1 MPGSAFVTASGKA
14 PVLALIGD
22 RYHNVDYIRVNFD
35 RLFAELGLAYEYTA
49 NYEWFVEEDLTAQLL
64 EGRKLFVFGRD
75 ALVFPDGYVGPGQSD
90 GLVAALMNAP
100 PRGPAGTWV
109 TEGFAAA
116 VERFVRAGGS
126 LFSWHNNLSVSNY
139 SGTYRDITGGAYDGH
154 PPERPWKVEVVDRD
168 HPITRDVEDFMVT
181 DEQHFPIY
189 DRAPGDLLL
198 RGANIDGLTFDTDSG
213 AGRGVTVSAT
223 AWAHIYGEGR
233 VVVSAVGHNLDALWK
248 PDYWKFQKNAVRWL
262 LREI

>member
-1 MPGSAFVTASGKA
+1 MTAAASGSA

-22 RYHNVDYIRVNFD
+22 RYHNVDYIRVNFN
-35 RLFAELGLAYEYTA
+35 RLFGQLGLGYEYTT
-49 NYEWFVEEDLTAQLL
+49 NYEWFVGRGPTTKLL
-64 EGRKLFVFGRD
+64 EGKKLLLFGRD
-75 ALVFPDGYVGPGQSD
+75 ALALPDGYVGPRSPG
-90 GLVAALMNAP
+90 GLETALMNTP
-100 PRGPAGTWV
+100 PRGPARTWV

-139 SGTYRDITGGAYDGH
+139 SGAYRGITGGAYDGH
-154 PPERPWKVEVVDRD
+154 PPERPWKVEVVNRD
-168 HPITRDVEDFMVT
+168 HPITQDVEDFMVT

-213 AGRGVTVSAT
+213 AAKAVTVSAT
-223 AWAHIYGEGR
+223 AWAHSYGEGR

-248 PDYWKFQKNAVRWL
+248 PDYWNFQKNAVRWL